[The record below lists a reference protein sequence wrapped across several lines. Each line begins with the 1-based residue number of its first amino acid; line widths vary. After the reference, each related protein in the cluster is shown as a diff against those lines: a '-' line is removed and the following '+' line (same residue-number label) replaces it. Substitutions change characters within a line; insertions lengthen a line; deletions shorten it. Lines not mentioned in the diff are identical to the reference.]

1 MIRKIEVQKDQEI
14 NDVKTQLDNEKAR
27 NLKIQAT

>member
-14 NDVKTQLDNEKAR
+14 HDVKTQLDNEKAR

>member
-1 MIRKIEVQKDQEI
+1 MIRKIEAQKDQEI
-14 NDVKTQLDNEKAR
+14 YDVKKQLDHEKAR